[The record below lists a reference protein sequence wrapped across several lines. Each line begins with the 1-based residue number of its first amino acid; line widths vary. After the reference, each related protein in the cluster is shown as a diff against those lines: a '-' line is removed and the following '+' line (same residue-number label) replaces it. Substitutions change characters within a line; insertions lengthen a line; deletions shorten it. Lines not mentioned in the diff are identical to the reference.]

1 MKQENMYFNTTGN
14 TESHDTTYV
23 HTLYDSLNYKIL
35 NEINTIY
42 NSMKNLSFRDIALY
56 GNIFLILYMIA
67 ISYTITQKMSMT
79 KSVNKRIKYLE
90 DEIENNMLFTRHVV
104 LQCDNYITKLENK
117 IEKVSKRLNKFRRK
131 KIRRSKRL
139 ISKSDI
145 DYENFNNTG
154 VKRRKLND
162 EHYVSC

>member
-1 MKQENMYFNTTGN
+1 MYFNTTGN

-79 KSVNKRIKYLE
+79 KSVNKRIKYL
-90 DEIENNMLFTRHVV
+90 R
-104 LQCDNYITKLENK
+104 
-117 IEKVSKRLNKFRRK
+117 
-131 KIRRSKRL
+131 
-139 ISKSDI
+139 
-145 DYENFNNTG
+145 
-154 VKRRKLND
+154 
-162 EHYVSC
+162 